1 MVSKWYVYIVQ
12 CSDNSYYTGITTD
25 IDRRI
30 DEHNTGKGAKYTRS
44 RSPVVLEE
52 AIEFPDRS
60 SASKEEY
67 RIKQLSR
74 TNKEI
79 LIGKW
84 RIDRLRKEYVYDPSK
99 ETN

>member
-1 MVSKWYVYIVQ
+1 MTNKKQSWFVYIIQ

-25 IDRRI
+25 IDRRLN
-30 DEHNTGKGAKYTRS
+30 EHNTGKGAKYTKGRL
-44 RSPVVLEE
+44 PVVLEE
-52 AIEFPDRS
+52 SLEFPDMT

-74 TNKEI
+74 NNKEL

-84 RIDRLRKEYVYDPSK
+84 RIDRLRKEFVI
-99 ETN
+99 